1 MVFVS
6 WRCRHKTDFLATSA
20 LCTVLST
27 FSESLMNSTFGGSAT
42 SNQPPAQ
49 LLVLGPIYPRCFP
62 AVQYQYCK
70 TLSSCGIALHIS

>member
-42 SNQPPAQ
+42 SNQHNSWCW
-49 LLVLGPIYPRCFP
+49 VLFTLAVSRPFNINIVKRYPV
-62 AVQYQYCK
+62 AE
-70 TLSSCGIALHIS
+70 